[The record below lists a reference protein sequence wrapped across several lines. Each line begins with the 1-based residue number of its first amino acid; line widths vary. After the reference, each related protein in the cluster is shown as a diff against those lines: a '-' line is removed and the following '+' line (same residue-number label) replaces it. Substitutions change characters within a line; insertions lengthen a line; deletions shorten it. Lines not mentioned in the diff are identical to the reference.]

1 MRSDFFEFVRNHG
14 IQYVCNIGVLRGVKI
29 LEFLFGVLFGIFA
42 SIFNIGLFALNSDD
56 TVCHCEVKENAE
68 LIAKILDF
76 DVNGEVYQPNCENCK
91 YYHKKFV
98 RLSKNESD
106 KWCPLFKSKEERK

>member
-1 MRSDFFEFVRNHG
+1 M
-14 IQYVCNIGVLRGVKI
+14 KI

-42 SIFNIGLFALNSDD
+42 SIFNIELFALNSDD

-68 LIAKILDF
+68 LIAQILDF

-106 KWCPLFKSKEERK
+106 R

>member
-106 KWCPLFKSKEERK
+106 S

>member
-1 MRSDFFEFVRNHG
+1 M
-14 IQYVCNIGVLRGVKI
+14 
-29 LEFLFGVLFGIFA
+29 EFLFGVLFGIFA

-56 TVCHCEVKENAE
+56 TVCHCEVKEN
-68 LIAKILDF
+68 
-76 DVNGEVYQPNCENCK
+76 GEVYQPNCENCK

-106 KWCPLFKSKEERK
+106 S

>member
-1 MRSDFFEFVRNHG
+1 ME
-14 IQYVCNIGVLRGVKI
+14 I
-29 LEFLFGVLFGIFA
+29 LFGGLIGI
-42 SIFNIGLFALNSDD
+42 IVGLFIALFCVIGKDD
-56 TVCHCEVKENAE
+56 IVCHCEIKENAE
-68 LIAKILDF
+68 LIAQILDF

-106 KWCPLFKSKEERK
+106 S

>member
-1 MRSDFFEFVRNHG
+1 MIEYNTIAR
-14 IQYVCNIGVLRGVKI
+14 
-29 LEFLFGVLFGIFA
+29 
-42 SIFNIGLFALNSDD
+42 NSDD

-68 LIAKILDF
+68 LIAQILDF
-76 DVNGEVYQPNCENCK
+76 DVNGEIYQPNCENCK

-106 KWCPLFKSKEERK
+106 S

>member
-1 MRSDFFEFVRNHG
+1 MDFYDAYKTFEGLDEKTLTERFD
-14 IQYVCNIGVLRGVKI
+14 
-29 LEFLFGVLFGIFA
+29 FA

-68 LIAKILDF
+68 LIAQILDF

-106 KWCPLFKSKEERK
+106 S